1 VVTTLS
7 GLVAALLAAVAPSA
21 VARQPLAPAAH
32 VAAHTTAP
40 AQIRVLRPVL
50 SQADRRTRTCNARG
64 SQRQSSPVERQLA
77 PVACEQPPRSKV
89 ILTFQGGLFGSG
101 R

>member
-1 VVTTLS
+1 MGMTSLS
-7 GLVAALLAAVAPSA
+7 GLVAALLAAVAPAATAHPA
-21 VARQPLAPAAH
+21 VQAAH
-32 VAAHTTAP
+32 VTRP
-40 AQIRVLRPVL
+40 AQISVLRTPV

-64 SQRQSSPVERQLA
+64 SNKQASRVEKQLA

-89 ILTFQGGLFGSG
+89 ILTLNGGLFGSG

>member
-1 VVTTLS
+1 VSSLS
-7 GLVAALLAAVAPSA
+7 GLVAALLAAVAPATTARPS
-21 VARQPLAPAAH
+21 VAPALHVLAPANAW
-32 VAAHTTAP
+32 A
-40 AQIRVLRPVL
+40 LRRAVPRE
-50 SQADRRTRTCNARG
+50 DTRTRTCNARG
-64 SQRQSSPVERQLA
+64 SDRQSNRVERKLA